1 MNKRIHVTYYSGR
14 KKNKIKKSILSGLR
28 NKTYK
33 TILSR
38 LTLDIAHRN
47 SSRKMI
53 CEAHSSS
60 LPAASKGN
68 REQIYLPKNCSSLK
82 AI

>member
-1 MNKRIHVTYYSGR
+1 MLHTTPEEK
-14 KKNKIKKSILSGLR
+14 KIKSNKSILRSLR

-33 TILSR
+33 TILTW
-38 LTLDIAHRN
+38 LALDSAHRHSN
-47 SSRKMI
+47 RKMI

-68 REQIYLPKNCSSLK
+68 REQIYLPKNCSRLK